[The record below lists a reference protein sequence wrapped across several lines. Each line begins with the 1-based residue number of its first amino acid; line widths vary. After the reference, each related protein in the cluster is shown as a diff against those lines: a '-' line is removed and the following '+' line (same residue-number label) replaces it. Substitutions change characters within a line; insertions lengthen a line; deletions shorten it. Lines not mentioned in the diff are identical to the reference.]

1 METQNS
7 TIATQVSR
15 GTSFSNFRA
24 PNHLLGHN
32 ADGMALVHV
41 IPGAEEGRGGG
52 MARASF
58 PALPGAPDDGMAQFG
73 SSPGLPGG
81 GGMARASR

>member
-1 METQNS
+1 M
-7 TIATQVSR
+7 VSR
-15 GTSFSNFRA
+15 GNSFSKLRA

-32 ADGMALVHV
+32 ADGMARVQV

-81 GGMARASR
+81 GGMARSSR

>member
-1 METQNS
+1 
-7 TIATQVSR
+7 
-15 GTSFSNFRA
+15 
-24 PNHLLGHN
+24 
-32 ADGMALVHV
+32 MALVSRT
-41 IPGAEEGRGGG
+41 PGAEEGRGGG